1 MAQKITMDM
10 ELRFIDNATGGAK
23 SASKAIDQI
32 GKEAKEAGQEIDNL
46 AKKKAKP
53 SVDTDTTKVD
63 RKLNRIDATLKKL
76 GFRRTKTTIDA
87 DDKVTAKITK
97 ALNKLGKFAG
107 RKFKA
112 FLELKDSDALRKL
125 NKMSDGLRNLT
136 KKAWSIAIKVPS
148 TVFSGL
154 NTLKNSLFNIRN
166 LIAGI
171 ASAWA
176 AIKLIKEP
184 IDVADAYSSA
194 QISFSTLLGESQGQQ
209 MMDNLDQ
216 FAKATPF
223 TTTSVIDNARKMLAM
238 GWDAEN
244 IIEDMETIGNA
255 AAATGKMET
264 GLESIVRALSQIKT
278 KGRLSTEELNQLAEA
293 GIAAKAMLAEG
304 LGYGTGDAGIA
315 AMTEDLEEGLIAS
328 DVALE
333 ALLAGMQKYDGM
345 MDSMAN
351 ETVDG
356 LMSQL
361 GDAFNINVVRR
372 WGQGLQDGARR
383 GLGTV
388 LDLLDDAEGAMEKF
402 GDTVYEAGAELS
414 NWAADKLENA
424 VQRISEITGTFEFQ
438 DASLGEKFKMLWKGL
453 ITDPLREWWEGGGRD
468 KTVETA
474 GEIGEW
480 MGKTITSG
488 LLAIFGVTDI
498 LDKDTADKLGEEG
511 GMSIAQSFAKGF
523 KDNFDGSAITDAIVD
538 AIGDVWGALPGWAKF
553 LLGAYGV
560 GKAAGG
566 LANFAGGVASFAG
579 GVKNIIGSSGTIG
592 AGNTVVGASGL
603 LGLVGKTG
611 IYGVGGTGILGGLSK
626 LGYGASA
633 KTAALLGSTKGGAA
647 LLGVTGG
654 TAALAGAGTLAAGAS
669 VIKGGYDLYKG
680 YTTDDEIEAKASKA
694 SGWTTLGGVGAG
706 AAIGTAILPGV
717 GTLIGAGIGGIAG
730 WLGGNAWAD
739 NIRASD
745 DAINDVTAAVAELE
759 TEEEKLAAKNKLVW
773 QNMQD
778 HFGDIKLSMT
788 EITRLANQIVW
799 GKDLESYEKFVSAT
813 QQAEASLQSLN
824 SAGQQTDRWMW
835 KAGLG
840 VTFNDDE
847 IESIKASFDEYIN
860 SAQSYLENKHY
871 EFSAAVSLLVDVESE
886 SGKSI
891 MESGNAFYGK
901 YKEDLDAAG
910 QELGDLLTQSVA
922 DGFIN
927 AEEQAAITAAQQK
940 LASITQKIADAETS
954 AELQL
959 IDLKFGAG
967 KLDVDSFDNFMAQI
981 QTTLDTRMSANDE
994 AFKVAV
1000 SALQLQLQEGAI
1012 DQTEYDKQLQ
1022 ALVGGYTAKVES
1034 VKADILDVELNII
1047 GEAYAA
1053 DGVTKD
1059 KLSKALQDSLAQGI
1073 DPISWTTEQARKF
1086 LGLDTLSE
1094 SSADAIAQMLGGVA
1108 DQLQLVEV
1116 DGQLMLSLGIQTEGV
1131 EPETVEEKIESKFP
1145 DALDEDVTLNL
1156 TAIPQIQNNIE
1167 LLAEEFGIEE
1177 SYAETILWKLRATK
1191 GIENKVEILCTE
1203 FGIEPTRAETILWN
1217 LTGQKQILK
1226 PLSLTALDFGIR
1238 STYST
1243 SPTINVTPKVGTVSP
1258 VRLPTSTLYTQE
1270 FRGGIVGGSSSLEA
1284 FATGGIAD
1292 GNDGGMVRGGAK
1304 LIKVAEEGSPEMIIP
1319 LSSQRRKR
1327 GLDLWEKAGQ
1337 MMGVPGFARGGRTD
1351 GGADEGIRFLGTG
1364 SGSASGGQ
1372 TVHVEVGGVKVE
1384 LHVNADG
1391 STNVVEAIKAQLGE
1405 ITDAVVGAI
1414 ADELGAMFENTPVR
1428 GGVA

>member
-23 SASKAIDQI
+23 STSKAIDQI

-53 SVDTDTTKVD
+53 SVDTDTSKVD
-63 RKLNRIDATLKKL
+63 KKLNRIDATLKKL

-87 DDKVTAKITK
+87 DDRVTAKITK
-97 ALNKLGKFAG
+97 ALNKLGRFAG
-107 RKFKA
+107 QKFKA
-112 FLELKDSDALRKL
+112 FLELKDSDALRSL
-125 NKMSDGLRNLT
+125 NKMSNGLRSLT
-136 KKAWSIAIKVPS
+136 KKAWSIAVKVPS

-194 QISFSTLLGESQGQQ
+194 KISFSTLLGESQGQQ

-315 AMTEDLEEGLIAS
+315 KMTEDLEEGLIAS

-424 VQRISEITGTFEFQ
+424 VQRISEITGSFEFQ
-438 DASLGEKFKMLWKGL
+438 DASLGEKFKMLWKGV
-453 ITDPLREWWEGGGRD
+453 ITDPLKEWWEHGGRD

-474 GEIGEW
+474 GEIGAW
-480 MGKTITSG
+480 MGQAISSG

-498 LDKDTADKLGEEG
+498 LDESNFPVDEEG
-511 GMSIAQSFAKGF
+511 NKIGMSVAQSFVDGF
-523 KDNFDGSAITDAIVD
+523 KANFDGSAITDAFVD
-538 AIGDVWGALPGWAKF
+538 AISDVWNELPTWAQVII
-553 LLGAYGV
+553 GGYGI

-566 LANFAGGVASFAG
+566 LANLAGGVSSFVG
-579 GVKNIIGSSGTIG
+579 GAKSIIGSANSMTGLLGFGANTAIGLG
-592 AGNTVVGASGL
+592 AGNLAGGASL
-603 LGLVGKTG
+603 
-611 IYGVGGTGILGGLSK
+611 
-626 LGYGASA
+626 
-633 KTAALLGSTKGGAA
+633 
-647 LLGVTGG
+647 
-654 TAALAGAGTLAAGAS
+654 GAGTLSMLGLGATAGGLAAGAS
-669 VIKGGYDLYKG
+669 LIKGGVDLYRG
-680 YTTDDEIEAKASKA
+680 YTTDDEIEAKASKT
-694 SGWTTLGGVGAG
+694 SGYATLSGVGSGAIIGAG
-706 AAIGTAILPGV
+706 IGSVIPGV
-717 GTLIGAGIGGIAG
+717 GTLVGGLIGAGIGGISG
-730 WLGGNAWAD
+730 WLLGDMEAD
-739 NIRASD
+739 KIRATD
-745 DAINDVTAAVAELE
+745 DAINDVSAAVQGLE

-778 HFGDIKLSMT
+778 HFGDVKLSMT

-813 QQAEASLQSLN
+813 KQAEASLQSLN

-847 IESIKASFDEYIN
+847 IESITASFDEYIN
-860 SAQSYLENKHY
+860 SAKAYLENKHY

-910 QELGDLLTQSVA
+910 RELGDLLTQSVA

-959 IDLKFGAG
+959 IDLKFGDG
-967 KLDVDSFDNFMAQI
+967 KLDVDSFDSFMAQI

-1022 ALVGGYTAKVES
+1022 ALVDGYTAKVES
-1034 VKADILDVELNII
+1034 VKADIRDVELNII
-1047 GEAYAA
+1047 GDAYEKELEKYGGDAA
-1053 DGVTKD
+1053 TILRQGLEK
-1059 KLSKALQDSLAQGI
+1059 SLAEDV
-1073 DPISWTTEQARKF
+1073 DPINWTTEQARQF
-1086 LGLDTLSE
+1086 LGIDNLSE
-1094 SSADAIAQMLGGVA
+1094 SSAGAIAQMLGGVA

-1116 DGQLMLSLGIQTEGV
+1116 DGKLLVDLGIETEGV

-1258 VRLPTSTLYTQE
+1258 VRLPTSTLYTKE

-1304 LIKVAEEGSPEMIIP
+1304 LIQVAEEGSPEMIIP

-1337 MMGVPGFARGGRTD
+1337 LMGVPGFARGGRTD
-1351 GGADEGIRFLGTG
+1351 GGADEGIRFLGAG

>member
-23 SASKAIDQI
+23 STSKAIDQI

-53 SVDTDTTKVD
+53 SVDSDTSKVD
-63 RKLNRIDATLKKL
+63 KKLSRIDATLKKL
-76 GFRRTKTTIDA
+76 GFRKTKTTIDA

-112 FLELKDSDALRKL
+112 FLELKDSDALRSL
-125 NKMSDGLRNLT
+125 NKMSNGLRNLT
-136 KKAWSIAIKVPS
+136 KKAWSIAVKVPS

-194 QISFSTLLGESQGQQ
+194 KISFSTLLGESQGQQ

-315 AMTEDLEEGLIAS
+315 KMTEDLEEGLIAS

-351 ETVDG
+351 ETVEG

-402 GDTVYEAGAELS
+402 GDTVYEAGKELS

-424 VQRISEITGTFEFQ
+424 VQRITEITGSYEFQ
-438 DASLGEKFKMLWKGL
+438 NADLGEKFKMLWKGV
-453 ITDPLREWWEGGGRD
+453 ITDPLREWWEGGGRE
-468 KTVETA
+468 KTIETA

-498 LDKDTADKLGEEG
+498 LDDETAAKLGEEG

-523 KDNFDGSAITDAIVD
+523 KENFDGSAITDAIVD
-538 AIGDVWGALPGWAKF
+538 AIGDVWGALPAWAQI
-553 LLGAYGV
+553 LIGGYGI

-566 LANFAGGVASFAG
+566 LANLAGGVSSFVGGAKNVIGGFKAS
-579 GVKNIIGSSGTIG
+579 IPTIG
-592 AGNTVVGASGL
+592 PAYVAGSGL
-603 LGLVGKTG
+603 LGTIGKA
-611 IYGVGGTGILGGLSK
+611 GVGLGATTTGG
-626 LGYGASA
+626 
-633 KTAALLGSTKGGAA
+633 ALLM
-647 LLGVTGG
+647 G
-654 TAALAGAGTLAAGAS
+654 TAGIAGGLAAGAS
-669 VIKGGYDLYKG
+669 LIKGGVDLYKG
-680 YTTDDEIEAKASKA
+680 YTTDDELEAKASKTSGAAAISGVA
-694 SGWTTLGGVGAG
+694 SGAALG
-706 AAIGTAILPGV
+706 AAIGSVIPGL
-717 GTLIGAGIGGIAG
+717 GTLVGGLVGAGIGGIGG
-730 WLGGNAWAD
+730 WLLGDYEAD
-739 NIRASD
+739 KIRATD
-745 DAINDVTAAVAELE
+745 DAINDVSAAVAELE

-813 QQAEASLQSLN
+813 KQAEASLQSLN

-847 IESIKASFDEYIN
+847 IESITASFDEYIN
-860 SAQSYLENKHY
+860 SAKAYLENKHY

-910 QELGDLLTQSVA
+910 KELGDLLTQSVA

-959 IDLKFGAG
+959 IDLKFGDG
-967 KLDVDSFDNFMAQI
+967 KLDVDSFDSFMAQI

-1022 ALVGGYTAKVES
+1022 ALVDGYTAKVET

-1073 DPISWTTEQARKF
+1073 DPISWSTEQARQF
-1086 LGLDTLSE
+1086 LGLDSLSE
-1094 SSADAIAQMLGGVA
+1094 SSAGAIAQMLGGVA

-1116 DGQLMLSLGIQTEGV
+1116 DGKLLMDLGIETEGV
-1131 EPETVEEKIESKFP
+1131 EPETVEEKIDSKIP
-1145 DALDEDVTLNL
+1145 DALDEDITLSL

-1167 LLAEEFGIEE
+1167 LLAEEFGIEA

-1217 LTGQKQILK
+1217 LTGQKQVLK

-1238 STYST
+1238 NTYSA
-1243 SPTINVTPKVGTVSP
+1243 SPTINVTPQIGSVSP
-1258 VRLPTSTLYTQE
+1258 VRLSTSTLYNTKE

-1304 LIKVAEEGSPEMIIP
+1304 LIQVAEEGSPEMIIP

-1337 MMGVPGFARGGRTD
+1337 LMGVPGFARGGRTD
-1351 GGADEGIRFLGTG
+1351 GGADEGIRFLGAG

>member
-1 MAQKITMDM
+1 MAQKITMDL
-10 ELRFIDNATGGAK
+10 ELRFNDNATSQAK
-23 SASKAIDQI
+23 STAKALDTVE
-32 GKEAKEAGQEIDNL
+32 KEAKEAAQELDKL
-46 AKKKAKP
+46 DKKKPKP
-53 SVDTDTTKVD
+53 TVDADTSKVD
-63 RKLNRIDATLKKL
+63 KKL
-76 GFRRTKTTIDA
+76 DKIDKSLRKFDKMKPKATIDA
-87 DDKVTAKITK
+87 DDRATAKITK
-97 ALNKLGKFAG
+97 ALDKSRRWAG

-112 FLELKDSDALRKL
+112 FLELKDSDALRTL
-125 NKMSDGLRNLT
+125 DKMSNGLRNLT
-136 KKAWSIAIKVPS
+136 RKTWSIALKVPS

-176 AIKLIKEP
+176 AVKLIKEP

-194 QISFSTLLGESQGQQ
+194 KISFSTLLGESQGQT
-209 MMDNLDQ
+209 MMDNLDE

-223 TTTSVIDNARKMLAM
+223 TTTNVIENAQKMLAM

-244 IIEDMETIGNA
+244 IIEDMEIIGNA
-255 AAATGKMET
+255 AAATGKMDQ

-315 AMTEDLEEGLIAS
+315 KMTEDLEEGLIAS

-333 ALLAGMQKYDGM
+333 ALLAGMKKYDGM

-402 GDTVYEAGAELS
+402 GDTVYEAGKELS

-424 VQRISEITGTFEFQ
+424 VKRITEITDTYEFQ
-438 DASLGEKFKMLWKGL
+438 NASLTEKFKMLWKGV
-453 ITDPLREWWEGGGRD
+453 ITDPLREWWENGGRE
-468 KTVETA
+468 KTIETA

-498 LDKDTADKLGEEG
+498 LDDETAAKLGEDG

-523 KDNFDGSAITDAIVD
+523 KENFDGAAITDAFVD
-538 AIGDVWGALPGWAKF
+538 AISDVWDALPTWAKIV
-553 LLGAYGV
+553 LGVY
-560 GKAAGG
+560 AGG
-566 LANFAGGVASFAG
+566 KVAGGVANFAGGVSSFVG
-579 GVKNIIGSSGTIG
+579 GVKSVIGGNVMNAAGDVIG
-592 AGNTVVGASGL
+592 ATGL
-603 LGLVGKTG
+603 LGLIGSTG
-611 IYGVGGTGILGGLSK
+611 NYMVSGTGILGK
-626 LGYGASA
+626 
-633 KTAALLGSTKGGAA
+633 
-647 LLGVTGG
+647 
-654 TAALAGAGTLAAGAS
+654 LAGAGYAMTGGPASAGAYFGAGMSGAAAAGIGALGVGGGLAAGAS
-669 VIKGGYDLYKG
+669 LISGGVDMYRG
-680 YTTDDEIEAKASKA
+680 FTTDDEIEREANLQ
-694 SGWTTLGGVGAG
+694 SGGYKIGGVATGAALG
-706 AAIGTAILPGV
+706 AAIGSVVPVLGTALGA
-717 GTLIGAGIGGIAG
+717 LIGAGVGGIAG
-730 WLGGNAWAD
+730 WIMGENEAD
-739 NIRASD
+739 KIRATD
-745 DAINDVTAAVAELE
+745 DAINDVTAAVEDLE
-759 TEEEKLAAKNKLVW
+759 TEEEKLETRNKLVW
-773 QNMQD
+773 QNIKD

-799 GKDLESYEKFVSAT
+799 GKDLESYDKFVSAT
-813 QQAEASLQSLN
+813 NQAAASMQSLN
-824 SAGQQTDRWMW
+824 AAGQQTDRWLW

-847 IESIKASFDEYIN
+847 IESIVASFDEYIA

-910 QELGDLLTQSVA
+910 KELGELLTQSVA

-927 AEEQAAITAAQQK
+927 AEEQTAIAAAQQK
-940 LASITQKIADAETS
+940 IADITQKIADAETS

-967 KLDVDSFDNFMAQI
+967 KLDVDSFDSFMTQI
-981 QTTLDTRMSANDE
+981 QATLDQRMTANDE

-1000 SALQLQLQEGAI
+1000 SALQLQLQDGAI
-1012 DQTEYDKQLQ
+1012 SEEEYNSQLQ
-1022 ALVGGYTAKVES
+1022 TLVDGYTAKVDS
-1034 VKADILDVELNII
+1034 VKAEILNVELDII
-1047 GEAYAA
+1047 GEAYAV
-1053 DGVTKD
+1053 DDVTKE
-1059 KLSKALQDSLAQGI
+1059 KLAKALQDSLAQGI
-1073 DPISWTTEQARKF
+1073 DPITWTTEQARQF
-1086 LGLDTLSE
+1086 LGIEDLKE
-1094 SSADAIAQMLGGVA
+1094 SSAGAIAQMLGGVA
-1108 DQLQLVEV
+1108 SQLQLVEV
-1116 DGQLMLSLGIQTEGV
+1116 NGQLL
-1131 EPETVEEKIESKFP
+1131 
-1145 DALDEDVTLNL
+1145 LNL
-1156 TAIPQIQNNIE
+1156 GVTVP
-1167 LLAEEFGIEE
+1167 GD
-1177 SYAETILWKLRATK
+1177 TTT
-1191 GIENKVEILCTE
+1191 KVEQAVDAAVPCTVDDDVDVIINPLE
-1203 FGIEPTRAETILWN
+1203 RIN
-1217 LTGQKQILK
+1217 K
-1226 PLSLTALDFGIR
+1226 LSLTGADMVAQRTF
-1238 STYST
+1238 SYSPLVNIT
-1243 SPTINVTPKVGTVSP
+1243 ARLGTISP
-1258 VRLPTSTLYTQE
+1258 VSVPKASVIAINQY
-1270 FRGGIVGGSSSLEA
+1270 RGGIVGPGSIP
-1284 FATGGIAD
+1284 GYY
-1292 GNDGGMVRGGAK
+1292 DGGMVRGGAK

-1319 LSSQRRKR
+1319 LSSQRRQR
-1327 GLDLWEKAGQ
+1327 GLDLWEKAGE
-1337 MMGVPGFARGGRTD
+1337 MLKVPGFARGGRTD
-1351 GGADEGIRFLGTG
+1351 NGDEGIRFMRYG
-1364 SGSASGGQ
+1364 SGEASGARA
-1372 TVHVEVGGVKVE
+1372 VHVDVGGVKVE

-1391 STNVVEAIKAQLGE
+1391 SANIAEAVKAQLGE

-1414 ADELGAMFENTPVR
+1414 ADELGAIFENTPVR